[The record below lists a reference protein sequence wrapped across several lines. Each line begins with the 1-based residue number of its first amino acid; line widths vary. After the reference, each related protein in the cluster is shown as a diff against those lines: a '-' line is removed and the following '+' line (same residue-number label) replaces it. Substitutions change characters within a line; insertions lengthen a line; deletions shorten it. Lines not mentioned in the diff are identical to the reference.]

1 MTIKTVEPIDP
12 AEIRELLAL
21 YDRGLDKPQKR
32 PYIRGSGALSL
43 AGRRQKKKSHP
54 RACCWSRQVYARR
67 PEWGRLSPGAALL
80 ILEQYLDV
88 ARHAPEVHAI
98 GTEPA
103 VTHSQGEAPYTW
115 QWAAEVY
122 GALWETGQA
131 VYGRAVMPDELVIVR
146 AATVREIR
154 DHATVLI
161 RNAGTR
167 YAALLGSQE
176 AIVLRLRDCAR
187 REFVRLT
194 RPDTAIGARYGH
206 EVMVF
211 VDELEAHRV
220 RPLRM

>member
-54 RACCWSRQVYARR
+54 RACCWSRQVHARR

-103 VTHSQGEAPYTW
+103 VTHSQ
-115 QWAAEVY
+115 
-122 GALWETGQA
+122 
-131 VYGRAVMPDELVIVR
+131 
-146 AATVREIR
+146 
-154 DHATVLI
+154 
-161 RNAGTR
+161 
-167 YAALLGSQE
+167 
-176 AIVLRLRDCAR
+176 
-187 REFVRLT
+187 
-194 RPDTAIGARYGH
+194 
-206 EVMVF
+206 
-211 VDELEAHRV
+211 
-220 RPLRM
+220 